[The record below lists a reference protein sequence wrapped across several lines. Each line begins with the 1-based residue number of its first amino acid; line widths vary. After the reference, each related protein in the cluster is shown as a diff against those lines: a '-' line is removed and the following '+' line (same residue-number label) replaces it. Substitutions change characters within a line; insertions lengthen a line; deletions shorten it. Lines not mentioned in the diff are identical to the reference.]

1 MNLLYSP
8 KPCFFMTHCNIIIPS
23 TLQYSNQLMVKFC
36 GWSFQFIMCTFLPH
50 TSTSHSPLSD
60 RSVTFVTTNLQML
73 VPLQSLIIR
82 SHRSVAHILLP
93 GCCERITSID
103 VSGTWSMQW
112 VIFQLQCTDFQYSIT
127 PLCAAVCC
135 QVAAS
140 VTRPAAT
147 SQGGS
152 DW

>member
-1 MNLLYSP
+1 MNLLHSL
-8 KPCFFMTHCNIIIPS
+8 KPCFFMSHFNIIIPS
-23 TLQYSNQLMVKFC
+23 TLRYSSQFMVKFC
-36 GWSFQFIMCTFLPH
+36 GWSFQFMCTFLPH
-50 TSTSHSPLSD
+50 ASTSHSSLSD
-60 RSVTFVTTNLQML
+60 RSLTIVTTNLQML
-73 VPLQSLIIR
+73 VTRQSLIIR
-82 SHRSVAHILLP
+82 SHRSVAHILP

-112 VIFQLQCTDFQYSIT
+112 VIFQLQCTDFQYNST

-135 QVAAS
+135 VS
-140 VTRPAAT
+140 VMRPAAT